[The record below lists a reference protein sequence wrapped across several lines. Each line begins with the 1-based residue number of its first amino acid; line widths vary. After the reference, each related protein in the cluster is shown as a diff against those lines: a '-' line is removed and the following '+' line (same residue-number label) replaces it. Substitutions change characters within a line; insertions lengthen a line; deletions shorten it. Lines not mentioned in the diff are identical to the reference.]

1 MSAVLPTGAEATPLD
16 RLREALAHLLHS
28 WRSLHWR
35 EAGWF
40 LWFGGLI
47 AGMNALALA
56 DSDLLQQRP
65 ALLFTETLM
74 PVLCGLLLMLA
85 WLPADRSAA
94 DHPRRPWR
102 IAAAVVAASALVAL
116 VLSPLLDALGWPSVM
131 DVAYAAKGMSP
142 PGWVAGT
149 VAGFLSMLVPSGL
162 MLALV
167 EMASRHRRTQ
177 QVLAQAQHEQA
188 ALQRSTLES
197 RLAAMQAQV
206 EPQFLFDVLVD
217 IERLYGQAGGAA
229 QGASQQMERL
239 ITYLR
244 VALPRLRESGS
255 TLGAEVDLL
264 ASYLDLVQAMRGG
277 RPHFST
283 ALPDRLRDA
292 TFHPMLLLPLVQ
304 RAVRS
309 SGPPPEHIVLRA
321 ETAPGLLRLTLDLAA
336 PDLCRHDPELQRL
349 QDRLQVLYAGRAA
362 LRCEE
367 PPGQHHTRFTLS
379 LPA

>member
-102 IAAAVVAASALVAL
+102 IAAAVVAASGVVAL

-131 DVAYAAKGMSP
+131 DVAYAAKGMPP

-167 EMASRHRRTQ
+167 EMASRHRHTQ
-177 QVLAQAQHEQA
+177 QVLARAQHEQA
-188 ALQRSTLES
+188 ALQRSTSS
-197 RLAAMQAQV
+197 RAWRPCRRRWSRSSCSTCWSTSSACTARRMA
-206 EPQFLFDVLVD
+206 
-217 IERLYGQAGGAA
+217 RA

-283 ALPDRLRDA
+283 ALPAALRDA

-367 PPGQHHTRFTLS
+367 RPPASTT
-379 LPA
+379 PASP